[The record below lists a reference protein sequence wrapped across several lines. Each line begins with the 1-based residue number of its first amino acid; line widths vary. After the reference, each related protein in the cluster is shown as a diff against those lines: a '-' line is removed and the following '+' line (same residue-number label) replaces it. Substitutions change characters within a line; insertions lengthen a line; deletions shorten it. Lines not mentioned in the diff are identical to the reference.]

1 MYQSFMAKQ
10 YSFIYIYIGEGN
22 GIPLQYSC
30 LENAMDGGAW
40 WAAVHGVA
48 KSRTWLRDITFT
60 FLHWKGNGTP
70 LQCSHIT
77 ICLSLCWLADI
88 WVVSCLLAI
97 MNTAAMNVNVYFVCV
112 WAYIFISL
120 NCILRSRAAGFQPSF
135 DTHNWEHWV
144 CDSSLISLKHFPV
157 TILDFLHFIHLI
169 ITEKLLQIR

>member
-1 MYQSFMAKQ
+1 MASHSSTLAWKMPWTEEPGGLQSMGSLKVGHDWATSLSLFC
-10 YSFIYIYIGEGN
+10 IGEGN
-22 GIPLQYSC
+22 G
-30 LENAMDGGAW
+30 N
-40 WAAVHGVA
+40 
-48 KSRTWLRDITFT
+48 
-60 FLHWKGNGTP
+60 P

-169 ITEKLLQIR
+169 ITEKLLQIG